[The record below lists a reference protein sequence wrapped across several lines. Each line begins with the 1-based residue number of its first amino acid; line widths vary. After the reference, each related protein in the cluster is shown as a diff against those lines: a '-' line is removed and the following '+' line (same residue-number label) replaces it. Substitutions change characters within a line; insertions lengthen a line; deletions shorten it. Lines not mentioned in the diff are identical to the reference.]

1 MKPVHYRGYIY
12 WILMVLGVFVGNL
25 FDKVD
30 KETVFLLL
38 FLVVFEICGD
48 AVCQFVMWITLDHAQ
63 KFIEIKAKRNFLFIY
78 MTMWTGFFPFP
89 TLVEG
94 LRRNIPIISMI
105 EIPLL
110 ILLLLNQIRWVNYR
124 VRKWAKA
131 HNVELKQWKLKKI
144 KIK

>member
-1 MKPVHYRGYIY
+1 
-12 WILMVLGVFVGNL
+12 
-25 FDKVD
+25 
-30 KETVFLLL
+30 
-38 FLVVFEICGD
+38 
-48 AVCQFVMWITLDHAQ
+48 
-63 KFIEIKAKRNFLFIY
+63 

-124 VRKWAKA
+124 VRKWAKD
-131 HNVELKQWKLKKI
+131 HNVEVNHWNLKKRI
-144 KIK
+144 K